1 MRCHLIRP
9 GSSVLVAVCALAVA
23 ASTATA
29 YVCHPDP
36 PGTLSLRVH
45 APVTGYQLLG
55 SSVRVTYGTTTACR
69 RANWNLAT
77 RSVMRAPSSACAR
90 TLASSA
96 AVPTPRGVRL
106 PAGYV
111 ATAAARSDGQLVI
124 LAHPRGNGDA
134 PDLLDVRTA
143 RTAARLHVWPLPAH
157 MATLDVAAG
166 IAVMSGGPLREV
178 YALDLR
184 TGRTALIGLD
194 RAVDRPRLSAAGVVY
209 VDDLYKRDQQSARQ
223 TLKFLP
229 IAAVHAALER
239 AGTPVVMAGRISALA
254 MDGARVAVGVRD
266 PNGAC
271 DSVQFWNVP
280 WAYTSRLTDPHS
292 KTCPAGHGKGGITSL
307 ALSGVRAEWITTYG
321 HRATLLTATIVA
333 CRQRILA
340 ASRAGALTGLAGH
353 GGLLAYSAASG
364 TSLVAGTSSRLM
376 APGARATAIDGHR
389 LAILRSDGHIEL
401 RAPATSTAHYPTRTP
416 VLVLQPTSAREI
428 ALQGNELAVL
438 SSTGR
443 LEVFDTRS
451 GARQHVWNLPRGAS
465 GLDMQYG
472 IATVAV
478 GHRVYAVRLS
488 TGRTAVIVQA
498 PAGVRAAI
506 EAPGLSY
513 AYSLGNHGHLQF
525 VPLTAIWHRL
535 GITE

>member
-9 GSSVLVAVCALAVA
+9 GRSVLVAVCALAVV
-23 ASTATA
+23 ASSATA

-55 SSVRVTYGTTTACR
+55 SSVRVTYGTTTACH
-69 RANWNLAT
+69 RATWSLAT
-77 RSVMRAPSSACAR
+77 RSVVRAPSSACAK
-90 TLASSA
+90 TLASSS

-111 ATAAARSDGQLVI
+111 ATATTRRNGRLVI
-124 LAHPRGNGDA
+124 LAHPRGTGNA
-134 PDLLDVRTA
+134 PDLLDVRNA
-143 RTAARLHVWPLPAH
+143 RTAARLHIWPLPAH

-166 IAVMSGGPLREV
+166 IAAMSGGPLREV
-178 YALDLR
+178 YAVDLSD
-184 TGRTALIGLD
+184 GRTALIGLD
-194 RAVDRPRLSAAGVVY
+194 RAVDRPRISAAGVVY

-229 IAAVHAALER
+229 MAAVHAALER

-266 PNGAC
+266 PKGAC
-271 DSVQFWNVP
+271 DSVQFWNIP

-292 KTCPAGHGKGGITSL
+292 KTCPAGHGKGGITSV

-340 ASRAGALTGLAGH
+340 ASTAGALTGLAGH

-364 TSLVAGTSSRLM
+364 TSLVAGTASRVM
-376 APGARATAIDGHR
+376 APAAQAAAIDGHR
-389 LAILRSDGHIEL
+389 LAILRADGRIEL
-401 RAPATSTAHYPTRTP
+401 RAPATNMAHYPARTP
-416 VLVLQPTSAREI
+416 ALSVTPTSAREI
-428 ALQGNELAVL
+428 ALQGDELAAL
-438 SSTGR
+438 SSTGQ

-451 GARQHVWNLPRGAS
+451 GARLHTWKLPRGAS
-465 GLDMQYG
+465 GLDLQYG
-472 IATVAV
+472 IATAAV

-488 TGRTAVIVQA
+488 TGRTAVIVRA
-498 PAGVRAAI
+498 PARVRAAI
-506 EAPGLSY
+506 EAPGLAY
-513 AYSLGNHGHLQF
+513 AYSLGNQGHLRF
-525 VPLTAIWHRL
+525 VPLATIWHRL
-535 GITE
+535 GITV